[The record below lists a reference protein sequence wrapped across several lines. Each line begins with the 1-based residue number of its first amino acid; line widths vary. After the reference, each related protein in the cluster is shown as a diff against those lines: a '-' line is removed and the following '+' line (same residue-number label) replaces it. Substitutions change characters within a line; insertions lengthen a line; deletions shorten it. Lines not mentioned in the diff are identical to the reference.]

1 MDKSLSIVIPVYN
14 SQLSLP
20 LVVHEIM
27 HVLGDLNQVFEIILV
42 NDGSRDDSWK
52 GIQQMVSETPGL
64 VRGINLM
71 KNYGQHNALLC
82 GIRAAKH
89 EICVTM
95 DDDGQHSAADI
106 PKLLAKL
113 EEGFDVIYGAPLEQ
127 KHGLFRDIASVLTKA
142 ALQNIMNAESAKN
155 VSAFRVFYTRLR
167 EAFAEVRGATIS
179 IDVLLTWG
187 TTRFGVLKVAHRP
200 RSHGESHYS
209 FRSLFQHAMNMMTGY
224 STLPLRISSGI
235 GFVLTLFGAGV
246 FLYTFVRYLLFG
258 GVVPGFTFL
267 ASMISVFSGAQLF
280 ALGIMGEYLGRMH
293 YRLMDKPSYA
303 VAEKQ
308 GFDEQSS

>member
-1 MDKSLSIVIPVYN
+1 MTKSISIVIPVYN
-14 SQLSLP
+14 SAELFP
-20 LVVHEIM
+20 LVVSEI
-27 HVLGDLNQVFEIILV
+27 NQVLSGSDRPYEIILV
-42 NDGSRDDSWK
+42 NDGSRDGSWQ
-52 GIQQMVSETPGL
+52 GIENLVSKKPGV

-95 DDDGQHSAADI
+95 DDDGQHAATDI

-113 EEGFDVIYGAPLEQ
+113 DEGFEVVYGAPLEQ
-127 KHGLFRDIASVLTKA
+127 KHGLLRDIASVLTKA
-142 ALQNIMNAESAKN
+142 ALQNIMNAESARN
-155 VSAFRVFYTRLR
+155 VSAFRMFYTRLR
-167 EAFAEVRGATIS
+167 EAFVDVRGATIS

-187 TTRFGVLKVAHRP
+187 STKFGVLKVAHRP
-200 RSHGESHYS
+200 RIQGESQYS
-209 FRSLFQHAMNMMTGY
+209 FRRLFQHAMNMMTGY

-235 GFVLTLFGAGV
+235 GFILTLFGAVV
-246 FLYTFVRYLLFG
+246 FMYTFIRYLIFG

-293 YRLMDKPSYA
+293 YRLMDKPSYTI
-303 VAEKQ
+303 AEKQ
-308 GFDEQSS
+308 GFNE